1 MSDPLLLPTL
11 AEGDTAQ
18 AAQAAPQTLALM
30 ARRRSTKIAQMDG
43 PGPDPEALRAILRLA
58 VRAPDHGKLA
68 PWRFVLLEGADREAA
83 GAAMAAV
90 QAQSGAG
97 PDQIAVEHAR
107 FLRAPCVV
115 VVVSRAA
122 PHPKIPEWEQQL
134 SAGAVCFAVLLAA
147 HASGW
152 AGCWLTEWPAYDARA
167 RAALG
172 LAEHERIAGF
182 LYLGTAREPAIERAR
197 PDLDSLIS
205 RFPGQGNRTAAPA

>member
-1 MSDPLLLPTL
+1 
-11 AEGDTAQ
+11 
-18 AAQAAPQTLALM
+18 
-30 ARRRSTKIAQMDG
+30 
-43 PGPDPEALRAILRLA
+43 
-58 VRAPDHGKLA
+58 
-68 PWRFVLLEGADREAA
+68 
-83 GAAMAAV
+83 
-90 QAQSGAG
+90 
-97 PDQIAVEHAR
+97 VEHAR

-197 PDLDSLIS
+197 PNLDSLIS